1 MVNKTTI
8 RDKILEYYEQVLKK
22 RQQKFTYNDEADKLI
37 KWEPVAF
44 LFAVVLDQ
52 GAQAERIWEIP
63 YHLKK
68 IMGHL
73 DVYKIAALKEEEI
86 YQIFE
91 QLPSKPRYWKTAA
104 IRIKNAATH
113 IIKRYQGQA
122 ENIWN
127 DNPKAGDLQARL
139 DGFDGI
145 GQKKA
150 SMATR
155 ILGMDLNVT
164 IRNWNEIDVSVDEM
178 IQRVFPR
185 AGLSST
191 NSPQEIIECARQLS
205 PSFPGAL
212 DYPCWDIGRTWCR
225 PHSANCHECYI
236 VEVCPRIGVLK

>member
-1 MVNKTTI
+1 MPNKTKA

-22 RQQKFTYNDEADKLI
+22 RQQKFTPNEEADKLI
-37 KWEPVAF
+37 KQEPLAF
-44 LFAVVLDQ
+44 LFAVILDQ

-73 DVYKIAALKEEEI
+73 DIYKIADLAIEEI

-91 QLPSKPRYWKTAA
+91 RLPSKPRYWKTAA
-104 IRIKNAATH
+104 KRIINTANH

-127 DNPKAGDLQARL
+127 DNPRAGDLQARL
-139 DGFDGI
+139 DNFDGI
-145 GQKKA
+145 GPKKA

-155 ILGMDLNVT
+155 ILGMDLNIP
-164 IRNWNEIDVSVDEM
+164 IRNWNEMDISVDEM

-185 AGLSST
+185 AGLSFTS
-191 NSPQEIIECARQLS
+191 NPQEIIECARQLN

-212 DYPCWDIGRTWCR
+212 DYPCWDIGRTWCH
-225 PHSANCHECYI
+225 PQNPDCVGCYI
-236 VEVCPRIGVLK
+236 NQECPKIGV